1 MKKSILFLLGLTAC
15 TVQNDPLT
23 DEQIAARVQLDRTA
37 LFENQEAIV
46 KPVTLYEAMARAI
59 KYNAQ
64 NRVEIFEQALNINL
78 DGETVDMLPE
88 LAASGGWTTRSN
100 RVEYRGVSEPKN
112 HDKKGVE
119 HDFKGNKTF
128 RDADLQMVFNVLD
141 FGVSYYNAKQA
152 GNQSFIAQENIR
164 KIVQHLVHDVRVAFW
179 RAAAAQR
186 IEKDLETLSVKINE
200 ELIRINTDGNKTT
213 EQLTSEK
220 SLLSALQNLNKIK
233 QEILT
238 AKLDLAKLMNVGM
251 NSRFVLDIPREMD
264 IEKISKAEGLY
275 EWEYSALL
283 ARPELRIHDYEVR
296 LSEYE
301 AKKEIVKLFPGISF
315 GGGINYQSD
324 TFLKNKNWAEVGVGV
339 SWNLI
344 NLITAPGR
352 LNRIDSEK
360 ELARQQRLAMT
371 MAIISQVNIAHLQI
385 NQSIENFNVNE
396 RLRVVN
402 ENLMRQVAKKTKDR
416 SALLLAMVDAI
427 QSQINRDLAYAEYKM
442 AESDMFIALGW
453 DPVNGINTS
462 DVSVAALADVL
473 ESNLSRDAGDFP
485 YKDVSYDYPPS
496 QRSQFEVFG
505 NLNEN
510 QVKADKPAQPISLK
524 PTMDQLST
532 PKKVEK
538 PVVVKK
544 SKTVKAK
551 PVSGKM
557 LQVSSF
563 ETLEGAQAYWNEL
576 SGTYPN
582 LSKYSPIYREVKVN
596 NQSRVRTFISDAEK
610 TLRELCKQM
619 AADLKSCLLN

>member
-23 DEQIAARVQLDRTA
+23 DEQIAARVQIDRTA

-59 KYNAQ
+59 KYNAK
-64 NRVEIFEQALNINL
+64 NRAEIFEQALNINL
-78 DGETVDMLPE
+78 DDETIDMLPE
-88 LAASGGWTTRSN
+88 LAASGGWSTRSN
-100 RVEYRGVSEPKN
+100 RLGYKGTSQSNYPAANGVRHE
-112 HDKKGVE
+112 
-119 HDFKGNKTF
+119 FKGNKTG

-152 GNQSFIAQENIR
+152 GNQSYIAQENIR
-164 KIVQHLVHDVRVAFW
+164 KIIQHLVHDVRVAFW

-186 IEKDLETLSVKINE
+186 IEKDLETLSMKISE
-200 ELIRINTDGNKTT
+200 ELIRINTDDNKTAD
-213 EQLTSEK
+213 QLTNEK
-220 SLLSALQNLNKIK
+220 SLLSALQNLNQIK

-238 AKLDLAKLMNVGM
+238 AKVDLAKLMNVGM
-251 NSRFVLDIPREMD
+251 NTRFVLDIPREMD
-264 IEKISKAEGLY
+264 IEKISKADGLY

-283 ARPELRIHDYEVR
+283 ARPELRIHDYEMR
-296 LSEYE
+296 LTEYE
-301 AKKEIVKLFPGISF
+301 AKKEIVKMFPGIDF
-315 GGGINYQSD
+315 GGGVNYRSNS
-324 TFLKNKNWAEVGVGV
+324 FLKNKHWAEAGIGV
-339 SWNLI
+339 SWNLM
-344 NLITAPGR
+344 NLVTAPGR
-352 LNRIDSEK
+352 INRLDSEK
-360 ELARQQRLAMT
+360 ELTRQQRLAMT

-385 NQSIENFNVNE
+385 NQTIENFNVNE

-402 ENLMRQVAKKTKDR
+402 ENLMRKTAKKTKDR
-416 SALLLAMVDAI
+416 SALLLSMVDTI
-427 QSQINRDLAYAEYKM
+427 QSQLNRDLAYAEYKM
-442 AESDMFIALGW
+442 AESDMFVALGW
-453 DPVNGINTS
+453 DPVNGLNTS

-505 NLNEN
+505 GLE
-510 QVKADKPAQPISLK
+510 QPKKQDNVRPVSLK
-524 PTMDQLST
+524 PALEQLPP

-544 SKTVKAK
+544 SKTVKSK
-551 PVSGKM
+551 PISGKM

-563 ETLEGAQAYWNEL
+563 ETLEGAQAYWKEL
-576 SGTYPN
+576 SELYPN

-596 NQSRVRTFISDAEK
+596 NQSRVRTFISDGENV
-610 TLRELCKQM
+610 LRSLCKQM
-619 AADLKSCLLN
+619 ATDLKSCLLN

>member
-23 DEQIAARVQLDRTA
+23 DEQLAARVQMDRTA

-64 NRVEIFEQALNINL
+64 NRAEIFEQSLSINL
-78 DGETVDMLPE
+78 DGETMDMLPE
-88 LAASGGWTTRSN
+88 LAASGGWSTRSN
-100 RVEYRGVSEPKN
+100 RLEYRGTTDNKYSEEKE
-112 HDKKGVE
+112 VR
-119 HDFKGNKTF
+119 HDFKGNKTG
-128 RDADLQMVFNVLD
+128 RNADLQMVFNVLD
-141 FGVSYYNAKQA
+141 FGLSYYNAKQA
-152 GNQSFIAQENIR
+152 GNESFIAQENVR
-164 KIVQHLVHDVRVAFW
+164 KIIQHLVHDVRVAFW
-179 RAAAAQR
+179 RAASAQR
-186 IEKDLETLSVKINE
+186 IEKDLETLSMKISE
-200 ELIRINTDGNKTT
+200 ELIRINTDGEKTAD
-213 EQLTSEK
+213 QLTNEK
-220 SLLSALQNLNKIK
+220 RLLSALQSLNQIK

-238 AKLDLAKLMNVGM
+238 AKIDLAKLMNVGM
-251 NSRFVLDIPREMD
+251 NTRFVLDIPREMD
-264 IEKISKAEGLY
+264 IEKISKADGLY

-283 ARPELRIHDYEVR
+283 ARPELRVHDYEMR
-296 LSEYE
+296 LTEYE
-301 AKKEIVKLFPGISF
+301 AKKEIVKMFPGISF
-315 GGGINYQSD
+315 GGGINYDSN
-324 TFLKNKNWAEVGVGV
+324 TFLKNKNWAEAGIGV
-339 SWNLI
+339 SWNLM
-344 NLITAPGR
+344 NLVTAPGR
-352 LNRIDSEK
+352 INRIDSEK
-360 ELARQQRLAMT
+360 ELVRQRRIAMT

-385 NQSIENFNVNE
+385 NQTIENFNVNE

-402 ENLMRQVAKKTKDR
+402 ENLMRQIAKKTKDR
-416 SALLLAMVDAI
+416 SALLLSMVDTI
-427 QSQINRDLAYAEYKM
+427 QSQLNRDLAYAEYKM

-473 ESNLSRDAGDFP
+473 ESNLSRDVIDFP
-485 YKDVSYDYPPS
+485 YKDVTYDYPPS
-496 QRSQFEVFG
+496 QNSKFEVFG
-505 NLNEN
+505 NLNEKQN
-510 QVKADKPAQPISLK
+510 KADTVRPVSLK
-524 PTMDQLST
+524 PVADQLPP

-544 SKTVKAK
+544 SKSVKAK

-576 SGTYPN
+576 AGLYPN

-596 NQSRVRTFISDAEK
+596 NTSRVRTFVSDAEK

-619 AADLKSCLLN
+619 ASELKSCLLN